1 MIQIAYRP
9 SQVSKIFI
17 EAHIADIHF
26 GATNPRYQ
34 YQILR
39 EQFIDQIRQLP
50 YLDIISIDGDIFHHK
65 FMANSDA
72 IMFACNFIQDLI
84 EVCRQKNATLLII
97 AGTALH
103 DADQLKLFYH
113 YIGNGVDIRIIEQMR
128 FEYVKGKKILIIPE
142 LYGKGKQFYDSFLRG
157 KELYDACY
165 MHGTY
170 MGSIYGKDVPDLD
183 SSREPVFCMDDFR
196 NCLGPIISGH
206 VHRPGCFGG
215 HFYYCGSPYRWQF
228 GEEEDK
234 GYLLLLH
241 NIKTREYYVDF
252 EPITS
257 YRYDTI
263 NLDDMLQSDPK
274 EVIDYIN
281 QKKSEG
287 IEHIRV
293 QFTESNDANLSV
305 IKESFRNN
313 PNVVIDS
320 KTENQSVQEAIQE
333 SVEQQKDMN
342 FIFDKSISPMDKL
355 IMYIK
360 TQEKGLTVTSDDLI
374 QLLSDE
380 L

>member
-1 MIQIAYRP
+1 MIEIAYRP
-9 SQVSKIFI
+9 SKSSKIFV

-34 YQILR
+34 YQILK
-39 EQFIDQIRQLP
+39 EQFIDQISKLP
-50 YLDIISIDGDIFHHK
+50 YLDIVSINGDIFHHK

-72 IMFACNFIQDLI
+72 VMFACYFIQDLI
-84 EVCRQKNATLLII
+84 EVCRQKNSTLLII
-97 AGTALH
+97 SGTALH

-113 YIGNGVDIRIIEQMR
+113 YIGNGVDVRIIEQMR

-142 LYGKGKQFYDSFLRG
+142 LYGKGKQFYNSFLRG

-170 MGSIYGKDVPDLD
+170 MGSIFGKDIPNLD
-183 SSREPVFCMDDFR
+183 SNREPVFCMEDFR

-206 VHRPGCFGG
+206 VHKSGCFDKD
-215 HFYYCGSPYRWQF
+215 FYYCGSPYRWQF

-234 GYLLLLH
+234 GYLILLH
-241 NIKTREYYVDF
+241 NIQTREYCVNF

-263 NLDDMLQSDPK
+263 NLDSMLQSDPK
-274 EVIDYIN
+274 EVIDYIK

-287 IEHIRV
+287 IQHIRV
-293 QFTESNDANLSV
+293 QFTESNDANLAV
-305 IKESFRNN
+305 IRENFRNDSD
-313 PNVVIDS
+313 VVIDT
-320 KTENQSVQEAIQE
+320 KGKNESVQEAIQE
-333 SVEQQKDMN
+333 AVDKQKGMD

-360 TQEKGLTVTSDDLI
+360 TQEQGIVVTSDDLI

>member
-84 EVCRQKNATLLII
+84 EVCQQKNATLLII

-157 KELYDACY
+157 KEL
-165 MHGTY
+165 
-170 MGSIYGKDVPDLD
+170 
-183 SSREPVFCMDDFR
+183 
-196 NCLGPIISGH
+196 
-206 VHRPGCFGG
+206 
-215 HFYYCGSPYRWQF
+215 
-228 GEEEDK
+228 
-234 GYLLLLH
+234 
-241 NIKTREYYVDF
+241 
-252 EPITS
+252 
-257 YRYDTI
+257 
-263 NLDDMLQSDPK
+263 
-274 EVIDYIN
+274 
-281 QKKSEG
+281 
-287 IEHIRV
+287 
-293 QFTESNDANLSV
+293 
-305 IKESFRNN
+305 
-313 PNVVIDS
+313 
-320 KTENQSVQEAIQE
+320 
-333 SVEQQKDMN
+333 
-342 FIFDKSISPMDKL
+342 
-355 IMYIK
+355 
-360 TQEKGLTVTSDDLI
+360 
-374 QLLSDE
+374 
-380 L
+380 